1 MKSKNYI
8 LKQIKEILMDR
19 KSYREERADCYIE
32 DIKNQTVYELLV
44 LKRDLSKQ
52 EEEYIDVSCRASIW
66 HEEED

>member
-8 LKQIKEILMDR
+8 LRQIKELLMEQ
-19 KSYREERADCYIE
+19 KSYREDKADQYVE
-32 DIKNQTVYELLV
+32 NIKNKTVYELLV
-44 LKRDLSKQ
+44 FKKELSLE

>member
-1 MKSKNYI
+1 
-8 LKQIKEILMDR
+8 MDR

>member
-8 LKQIKEILMDR
+8 LRQIKELLMER
-19 KSYREERADCYIE
+19 KSYREDKADQYVE
-32 DIKNQTVYELLV
+32 NIKNKTVYELLV
-44 LKRDLSKQ
+44 FKKELSLE

>member
-8 LKQIKEILMDR
+8 LRQIKELLMER
-19 KSYREERADCYIE
+19 KSYREDKADQYVE
-32 DIKNQTVYELLV
+32 DLKNKTVYELLV
-44 LKRDLSKQ
+44 FKKELSLE